1 MAAADELRGRFLSQ
15 TIPQHKRVVGAVL
28 LDAEGRVLL
37 QLRDDK
43 PGLRYPNFWTFF
55 GGAVEDGEAPDEAI
69 QRELAEELDL
79 GDLPMR
85 FWMAYQCPARTI
97 PGLVVTTNFVY
108 IGQMTRPLESLILR
122 EGQAMR
128 YFSRAE
134 SETLILAFEQS
145 PILAQYFAT
154 YGDGTPGGQP

>member
-1 MAAADELRGRFLSQ
+1 LSQ
-15 TIPQHKRVVGAVL
+15 TIPQHKQVVGAVL
-28 LDAEGRVLL
+28 VDAEGRVLL
-37 QLRDDK
+37 QQRDDK

-69 QRELAEELDL
+69 QRELAEELEL

-108 IGQMTRPLESLILR
+108 IGHMTRPLETLTLH

-128 YFSRAE
+128 YFTRAE
-134 SETLILAFEQS
+134 SETLTLAFEQS
-145 PILAQYFAT
+145 PILLRYFDAFPT
-154 YGDGTPGGQP
+154 PPGGQP